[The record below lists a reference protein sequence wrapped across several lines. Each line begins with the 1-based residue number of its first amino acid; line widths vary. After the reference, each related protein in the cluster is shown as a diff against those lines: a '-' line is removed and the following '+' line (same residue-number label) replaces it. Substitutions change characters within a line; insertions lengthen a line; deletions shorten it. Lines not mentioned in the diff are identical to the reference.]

1 MSARYTPLD
10 RAAVNLWLAQRALL
24 TVELM
29 LKRPAHRETVRRWL
43 TEIEDLRALLQRRD
57 IRR

>member
-10 RAAVNLWLAQRALL
+10 RAAVNLWLARSALL

-29 LKRPAHRETVRRWL
+29 LKRPEHRDMVRRWL
-43 TEIEDLRALLQRRD
+43 TEIEALRALLQRQD